1 MKPMKVKSLLSHFG
15 EIGRIF
21 LSPEDPKV
29 YARRVRFGGNK
40 KRNFEEGW
48 VEFKSKKVARLV
60 AETLNATIIGEK
72 QSALFVICSSRELQ
86 TNPSAAQV
94 GRRGAITMTMY
105 GTSNT
110 FQSSSGIIYK
120 LKLVRFF
127 ARPLLKLP

>member
-48 VEFKSKKVARLV
+48 VEFKSKKVASLV
-60 AETLNATIIGEK
+60 AETLSTTIIGEER
-72 QSALFVICSSRELQ
+72 STLLLFACCSSRE
-86 TNPSAAQV
+86 P
-94 GRRGAITMTMY
+94 
-105 GTSNT
+105 
-110 FQSSSGIIYK
+110 
-120 LKLVRFF
+120 
-127 ARPLLKLP
+127 